1 MYGVEGYLMPIAASP
16 IAGTPYSVN
25 GNPIHDNAE
34 WLYLELAVSP
44 QLESQRTGTPASQSE
59 SRGSMVSLTNFAT
72 ILTCLVYLLKGR
84 CHPVFV
90 CLPY

>member
-1 MYGVEGYLMPIAASP
+1 MPIAASP

-34 WLYLELAVSP
+34 WLYLELGVSP

-59 SRGSMVSLTNFAT
+59 SRGTS
-72 ILTCLVYLLKGR
+72 
-84 CHPVFV
+84 H
-90 CLPY
+90 

>member
-1 MYGVEGYLMPIAASP
+1 MWKLLKGNERLHPVFSKDKAMYGVEGYLMPIAASP

-34 WLYLELAVSP
+34 WLYLELGVSP

-59 SRGSMVSLTNFAT
+59 SRGTS
-72 ILTCLVYLLKGR
+72 
-84 CHPVFV
+84 H
-90 CLPY
+90 